1 MLTLPARRAQS
12 RDDLALAEAAQPDL
26 DTHALRTL
34 ATSVLVTF
42 CAYPELA
49 GSADVLREA
58 RTVAQLL
65 QTQ

>member
-1 MLTLPARRAQS
+1 M
-12 RDDLALAEAAQPDL
+12 
-26 DTHALRTL
+26 HALRTL
-34 ATSVLVTF
+34 AASVLVTF